1 MGNRTPVLACVVP
14 ILLGGALGPGYWV
27 HARYIAG
34 DGMTSYDAFSTQGGG
49 GSAGIGPVNAG
60 GSDFV

>member
-1 MGNRTPVLACVVP
+1 
-14 ILLGGALGPGYWV
+14 
-27 HARYIAG
+27 
-34 DGMTSYDAFSTQGGG
+34 MTSYDAFSTQGGG